1 MIMVQSTFQLLP
13 KGKSTVLDLMKNMV
27 QLSLAESGCMSYE
40 YFEGITNTD
49 QIILLQEWE
58 NAESLQDHYQTE
70 HMDDFLA
77 ELGQYLKSPV
87 VTRSYVSPEERAV
100 AAKMTED
107 EAKPEQT
114 IH

>member
-13 KGKSTVLDLMKNMV
+13 EGKLTVIDLMKNMI
-27 QLSLAESGCMSYE
+27 QLSLAEPGCMSYE

-49 QIILLQEWE
+49 QIVLLQEWE
-58 NAESLQDHYQTE
+58 NAECLQDHYQTE

-77 ELGQYLKSPV
+77 ELGQYLESPV

-100 AAKMTED
+100 TVKMTED
-107 EAKPEQT
+107 EAKAKQI

>member
-1 MIMVQSTFQLLP
+1 MIMVQSTFQLLSE
-13 KGKSTVLDLMKNMV
+13 GKSTVIDLMRNMV
-27 QLSLAESGCMSYE
+27 QLSIAEPGCISYE
-40 YFEGITNTD
+40 YFEGITETN
-49 QIILLQEWE
+49 QVVLLQEWE

-77 ELGQYLKSPV
+77 ELGQYLESPV